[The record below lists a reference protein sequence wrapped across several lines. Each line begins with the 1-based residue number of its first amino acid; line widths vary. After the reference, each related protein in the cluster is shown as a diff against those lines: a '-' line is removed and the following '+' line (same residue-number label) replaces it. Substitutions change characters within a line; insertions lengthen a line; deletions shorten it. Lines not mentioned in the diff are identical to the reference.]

1 MDIPGA
7 VLICAAIVCFTLA
20 LRWGGVEKAWNDS
33 NVVGTLVATPVFLT
47 LFGLDQRL
55 QGERALIMPSFLR
68 NRVLLVSAIFE
79 FL

>member
-1 MDIPGA
+1 MDVPGA

-33 NVVGTLVATPVFLT
+33 TVVGTFVATPIFLC
-47 LFGLDQRL
+47 LFGLDQKL
-55 QGERALIMPSFLR
+55 QGERALVMPSFLT
-68 NRVLLVSAIFE
+68 NRVLVVGAIFE